1 MKTSHLLAVLLLAS
15 PLSLLAQTKPASPP
29 PAAKQPSVQPV
40 PVAPPVGTAAPQQIT
55 EVTEELDP
63 VTGKVIRRTTRTTTL
78 PAGTPTARP
87 TVASPTAAPA
97 AGKTGDAQ
105 VSDFF
110 REKTAVGRLSAPAL
124 VDAYARFTEKV
135 RNDRYGWRTADW
147 NTAAAV
153 LSTLNARYEQL
164 RSSFSFDDKL
174 TIRSQQAE
182 FQTLRTARQLSDQV
196 SDKL

>member
-1 MKTSHLLAVLLLAS
+1 MKNSTLVAAILLALPLAAT
-15 PLSLLAQTKPASPP
+15 AQTKPAPTKPASSTASP
-29 PAAKQPSVQPV
+29 A
-40 PVAPPVGTAAPQQIT
+40 TQQVT
-55 EVTEELDP
+55 EVTEDLDP
-63 VTGKVIRRTTRTTTL
+63 ATGKVIRRTTRTTTL
-78 PAGTPTARP
+78 PASAPSRP
-87 TVASPTAAPA
+87 TVDNPTAAPA

-174 TIRSQQAE
+174 IIRSQQAE